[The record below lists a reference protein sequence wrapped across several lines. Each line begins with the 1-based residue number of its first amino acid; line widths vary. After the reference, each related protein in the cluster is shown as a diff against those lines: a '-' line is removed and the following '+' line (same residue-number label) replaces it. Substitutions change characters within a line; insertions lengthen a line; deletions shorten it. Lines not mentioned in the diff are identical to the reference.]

1 MRTVLLLLPLVSA
14 CAGAATLSSS
24 PSRAPA
30 LVEGLGD
37 LDAEPATTVS
47 PKRIRTGSV
56 TVHVDDFSPFERD
69 LEQWLSGVGGYVSD
83 ANLSHHEG
91 KVSWA
96 TLTLRVP
103 AESLDPLVG
112 WAEETVQ
119 ISDLSLHSAD
129 VTAEWVD
136 IEARIANGRR
146 TEARLQELLAAATGD
161 LSDVLAVEAELMRVR
176 GEVESAEGRMRVLA
190 DQVGFSTLTMRVQ
203 VRQVYVPLVSQS
215 FSAEALDVLESSTG
229 AMVTTGRVAA
239 LSAVAAAPW
248 AAVLGGL
255 PFFGLLALRRR
266 RARGQTRED

>member
-1 MRTVLLLLPLVSA
+1 MRTVLLMLPLVSA

-30 LVEGLGD
+30 LIEGLGD

-69 LEQWLSGVGGYVSD
+69 LELWLSGVGGYVSD
-83 ANLSHHEG
+83 ADLSHHEG

-103 AESLDPLVG
+103 AESLDPLVD

-146 TEARLQELLAAATGD
+146 TEARLQELLAAATGE

-176 GEVESAEGRMRVLA
+176 GEIESAEGRMRVLA

-215 FSAEALDVLESSTG
+215 FGAEALDVLESSTG

-266 RARGQTRED
+266 RARGQTHED